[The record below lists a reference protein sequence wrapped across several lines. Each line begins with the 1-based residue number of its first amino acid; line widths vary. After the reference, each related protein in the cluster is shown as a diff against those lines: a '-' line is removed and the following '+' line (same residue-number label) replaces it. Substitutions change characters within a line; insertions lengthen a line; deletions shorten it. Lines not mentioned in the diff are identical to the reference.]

1 MLSQSSPPGP
11 VDLDALDAYLRSD
24 RAPADCMD
32 ISQLDG
38 FLAGVVIGPE
48 MIAPSEFL
56 PVIWGGDEPEFADK
70 AEAETVLG
78 SILGRYN
85 ELVDGLAATPPQY
98 APLFWQDQAGNRITE
113 DWAVGFMQAVALRPD
128 AWEPAL
134 HDEETAVLLIPI
146 GIIAG
151 VAEPEVAV
159 TDESFP
165 EGFLDELLE
174 DAPDVLPGCVLA
186 LREFWVTREESAD
199 IRRAPGSKSVH

>member
-1 MLSQSSPPGP
+1 MLPPFSSSGP

-38 FLAGVVIGPE
+38 FLAGVVIGPD

-56 PVIWGGDEPEFADK
+56 PVIWGGDDPEFADVT
-70 AEAETVLG
+70 EAETVLG

-85 ELVDGLAATPPQY
+85 ELADGLAATPPHY
-98 APLFWQDQAGNRITE
+98 APLFWQDQAGNHITE
-113 DWAVGFMQAVALRPD
+113 DWAVGFMQAVALRPE
-128 AWEPAL
+128 AWEEVLRDNESAI
-134 HDEETAVLLIPI
+134 LLIPI

-159 TDESFP
+159 ETGSFP
-165 EGFLDELLE
+165 DGFLDDLLE
-174 DAPDVLPGCVLA
+174 QAPDVLPGCVVG
-186 LREFWVTREESAD
+186 LRRFWEERGSPGDAYHV
-199 IRRAPGSKSVH
+199 PGSRSVH

>member
-1 MLSQSSPPGP
+1 MLSPSSSPGSI
-11 VDLDALDAYLRSD
+11 DLDALDAYLRSD

-38 FLAGVVIGPE
+38 FLAGVIIGPD

-56 PVIWGGDEPEFADK
+56 PVIWGGDEPEFVDNK
-70 AEAETVLG
+70 EAETVLG

-98 APLFWQDQAGNRITE
+98 APLFWQDHTGNCITE

-128 AWEPAL
+128 AWEEVL
-134 HDEETAVLLIPI
+134 RDNETAILLIPI

-159 TDESFP
+159 ATGSFP
-165 EGFLDELLE
+165 DGFLDDLLE
-174 DAPDVLPGCVLA
+174 QAPDVLPGCVVG
-186 LREFWVTREESAD
+186 LREFWSA
-199 IRRAPGSKSVH
+199 RTNAPDDGRPHGSITIH

>member
-1 MLSQSSPPGP
+1 MLSPMSSSGP

-24 RAPADCMD
+24 RSPADCMD

-56 PVIWGGDEPEFADK
+56 PVIWGGDEPEFADT
-70 AEAETVLG
+70 AEAELVLG

-85 ELVDGLAATPPQY
+85 ELVDGLAATPPEY
-98 APLFWQDQAGNRITE
+98 APLFWEDQAGNRITE

-128 AWEPAL
+128 AWEAAL
-134 HDEETAVLLIPI
+134 RDEETAVLLIPI

-159 TDESFP
+159 TDASFP

-174 DAPDVLPGCVLA
+174 DAPDMLPGCVVA
-186 LREFWVTREESAD
+186 LRAFWAEHEESAD
-199 IRRAPGSKSVH
+199 ARHAPGSKSVH